1 MRCITATGC
10 EENYMSPLGIFI
22 DFVFLENNSKHN
34 MINQIQD
41 SGKSHCLVVWE
52 GGCDLEGRT

>member
-1 MRCITATGC
+1 
-10 EENYMSPLGIFI
+10 MSPLGIFI

-41 SGKSHCLVVWE
+41 SGNIQASSWGVKEAVSAKVALCPSL
-52 GGCDLEGRT
+52 